1 MPKGCFGDLAFPCFL
16 RMPSRASSN
25 RSRASIN
32 LWGYVNTMFLRY
44 KELFYAM
51 ARYFLISQNSST

>member
-32 LWGYVNTMFLRY
+32 LWGYVNTMFLIL
-44 KELFYAM
+44 KELFM
-51 ARYFLISQNSST
+51 QWRDIF